1 MSGAIAGDRVVAGI
15 GLGVLAYSLFA
26 THDAANKWLAA
37 SLPVWQ
43 VLFFRSST
51 IVTGAL
57 LCGRGALL
65 ARVVETPLKWQLL
78 SRGALTLVA
87 WLLYYSASRDLP
99 LAQLMT
105 LYFSSP
111 IIVAVLAVPVLGEK
125 VSAARWLALGVG
137 FSGVLLASDPLGVQA
152 SLATAMVLGAAVLWA
167 VAIVLMR
174 VIARRESS
182 LVQMFYQNMLFVV
195 VTGSVSLFLW
205 TPPTPF
211 EFGLLVLI
219 GVFGGAGQFI
229 LFEGIRLAPASVMST
244 VEYTGLLWAF
254 LLGYLVW
261 GDVPSVATWAGAGLI
276 FGSGI
281 FLLAM
286 ERRRARV

>member
-1 MSGAIAGDRVVAGI
+1 MGGDRVVAGI

-51 IVTGAL
+51 IVVGAL
-57 LCGRGALL
+57 LFGRGALL
-65 ARVVETPLKWQLL
+65 ARVVATPLKWQLL
-78 SRGALTLVA
+78 GRGALTLVA

-125 VSAARWLALGVG
+125 VSVARWLALGVG
-137 FSGVLLASDPLGVQA
+137 FSGVLLASDPLGVHV
-152 SLATAMVLGAAVLWA
+152 SVATLMVLGAAVLWA
-167 VAIVLMR
+167 VAILLMR
-174 VIARRESS
+174 VIARREGS
-182 LVQMFYQNMLFVV
+182 LVQMFYQNALFLV
-195 VTGSVSLFLW
+195 VTGSVSWFLW
-205 TPPTPF
+205 VPPTPF
-211 EFGLLVLI
+211 EFGLLMLI

-254 LLGYLVW
+254 LLGFLIW

-286 ERRRARV
+286 ERRRGRA